1 MYESSGAA
9 VSVPTDEASVDC
21 ESCTLR
27 ISRYD
32 VHISES
38 DRALC
43 PSCFT
48 PLSNSFDFAPFF
60 HRTRPT
66 VVDAKWALV
75 ALHAFHVCGSS
86 RRCLQRAHELRSKGF
101 LVAALAVRGGG
112 LWSEKFAA
120 AFDELIF
127 LRSTRAAIPHW
138 LVERLNIF
146 SHAEAHYQP
155 AIGWCLDHLP
165 PRCSLTA
172 SFHTEPLGYYDD
184 GPLLLRML
192 DRKGAVHFPTEAL
205 RKEYRKLLPSSQLL
219 LFDER
224 SEISPH
230 GASEVD
236 VAPTPLFG
244 ELLHLG
250 VPGKRIG
257 VVTRLD
263 PDKLSPSLLVSTV
276 NLILEAEP
284 QACMIIAGPGEDS
297 NKIRDLFRSR
307 RYSGRVHFTG
317 YVESVQDIYLW
328 ADIMFLPSWTEVRP
342 FTVLEA
348 ARFGKMTVAPE
359 LRAMRDAFSE
369 SYLLSF
375 EAGCAKQA
383 SGLLL
388 AAIQSTQCPPTAAI
402 Q

>member
-1 MYESSGAA
+1 MHKGRDAA
-9 VSVPTDEASVDC
+9 VSFAKDEGSIDC
-21 ESCTLR
+21 ARCAFR
-27 ISRYD
+27 IGRYD
-32 VHISES
+32 VHISET

-48 PLSNSFDFAPFF
+48 PLSDSFDFAPFS
-60 HRTRPT
+60 HRRRPT

-86 RRCLQRAHELRSKGF
+86 RRCLQRAHELRSQGF

-112 LWSEKFAA
+112 LWSDKFAA

-127 LRSTRAAIPHW
+127 LRSTRTGVPDW
-138 LVERLNIF
+138 LVERLTTF

-165 PRCSLTA
+165 SCSSLSA

-184 GPLLLRML
+184 GPLLLRLL
-192 DRKGAVHFPTEAL
+192 DRNGAVHFPTEAL
-205 RKEYRKLLPSSQLL
+205 REQYRRLLPPSRVS

-224 SEISPH
+224 SALSPH
-230 GASEVD
+230 GASELD
-236 VAPTPLFG
+236 VAPTALFR
-244 ELLHLG
+244 ELLQFG

-263 PDKLSPSLLVSTV
+263 PDKLSPSLLVSTIDLV
-276 NLILEAEP
+276 LEAEP
-284 QACMIIAGPGEDS
+284 EACIIIAGPGEDS
-297 NKIRDLFRSR
+297 DNIRALFRPR
-307 RYSGRVHFTG
+307 RYSGHVHFTG
-317 YVESVQDIYLW
+317 YVDSVQDIYLW

-348 ARFGKMTVAPE
+348 ARFGKVTVAPE
-359 LRAMRDAFSE
+359 LRAMRDAFSDR
-369 SYLLSF
+369 YLLSF
-375 EAGCAKQA
+375 ETGCSRQA
-383 SGLLL
+383 ARLLL
-388 AAIQSTQCPPTAAI
+388 AAMQSTRHPASARQ
-402 Q
+402 